1 MMLQTRKNDELG
13 FELVRVAVS
22 GPEGPRTIH
31 RTVIQKQENL
41 TLSEVLL
48 RKALVS
54 AENLRGA
61 MGAILNVPVVDLKHQ
76 VIDVEVLKYIPQAL
90 ARRHRALPLELK
102 SNILLV
108 AMANPDD
115 LRALEDLK
123 SHARV
128 RLQPALADPAELND
142 AIDRCY
148 KATSEIYNHLQNHT
162 QPATSG
168 GAVPAQPAQSEEALV
183 QTSVVRTLELL
194 LTQAVR
200 DRVSDVHIEPQPD
213 RLRVRYRIDGVLHE
227 VISLPSLIHSALV
240 SRIKILGSMN
250 IAERRLPQDGQFNF
264 KGGGKEVDIRVAS
277 VETTYGERVV
287 LRLLDK
293 TNSVLSLPDLGFLP
307 EALAQYQAL
316 LRAPY
321 GMILVSGPT
330 GSGKTTTLYASVN
343 SIDHLSKN
351 VVTIEDPVEYQFG
364 GISQIQV
371 NAKAGLTF
379 ASGIRAIMRH
389 DPDVILVGEI
399 RDADT
404 AQTAVQASLTGHLV
418 LSSIHANNTE
428 GVVHRLVN
436 LGVDPFLA
444 SASLLGVVAQRMIR
458 KVCPHCAV
466 QVEIPR
472 AEQVVYEQ
480 EMGESGS
487 MFSYGQ
493 GCQNCASTGYRGR
506 TGVFEILTMT
516 DNLRAVF
523 AGNREPGALQQQA
536 IKDGMVTLVRDGFIK
551 AKLGISTP
559 AEVLRNLYSVG

>member
-1 MMLQTRKNDELG
+1 
-13 FELVRVAVS
+13 
-22 GPEGPRTIH
+22 
-31 RTVIQKQENL
+31 
-41 TLSEVLL
+41 
-48 RKALVS
+48 VS
-54 AENLRGA
+54 AEDLRLV
-61 MGAILNVPVVDLKHQ
+61 MGAILNVPVLDLKHQ

-90 ARRHRALPLELK
+90 ARRHRALPVELK

-108 AMANPDD
+108 AMVNPED

-128 RLQPALADPAELND
+128 RLQPALADPAEIND

-148 KATSEIYNHLQNHT
+148 KATSEINNNLRNYAQ
-162 QPATSG
+162 AGTSG
-168 GAVPAQPAQSEEALV
+168 GAVPAQSEEDLE

-200 DRVSDVHIEPQPD
+200 DRVSDIHIEPQPD
-213 RLRVRYRIDGVLHE
+213 RVRVRYRIDGVLHE
-227 VISLPSLIHSALV
+227 VISLPSLIHLALI
-240 SRIKILGSMN
+240 SRIKILGKMN
-250 IAERRLPQDGQFNF
+250 ISERSLPQVDQINV
-264 KGGGKEVDIRVAS
+264 KGGRKEVVIRVAS

-293 TNSVLSLPDLGFLP
+293 TNAVLSLPDLGFLP
-307 EALAQYQAL
+307 EALARYQAL

-351 VVTIEDPVEYQFG
+351 VITIEDPVEYQFA

-379 ASGIRAIMRH
+379 ASGIRAVMRH

-436 LGVDPFLA
+436 LEVDPFLA

-458 KVCPHCAV
+458 RVCSDCAI

-472 AEQVVYEQ
+472 VEQVVYEQ
-480 EMGESGS
+480 EMGERGS
-487 MFSYGQ
+487 RFSYGQ

-523 AGNREPGALQQQA
+523 AGSREPGALQQQA

-551 AKLGISTP
+551 AKLGITTP